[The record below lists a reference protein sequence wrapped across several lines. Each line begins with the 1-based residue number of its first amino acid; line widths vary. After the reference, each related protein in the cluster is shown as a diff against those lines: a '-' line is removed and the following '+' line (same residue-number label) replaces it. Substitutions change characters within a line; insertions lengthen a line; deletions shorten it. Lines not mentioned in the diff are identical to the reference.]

1 MDLKDEIGEK
11 ATIINEELK
20 KSLAFKGLKI
30 YDAMRHLILG
40 GGKRL
45 RPVIAM
51 LSCEAVGGKNNDSI
65 PFAVAVELV
74 HNFTLLHDDIMDK
87 DELRRGMKTTHV
99 VFGEPRTIIA
109 GDALFALAYEEILKL
124 KIKPEKL
131 KILLKDFSV
140 MVREIAEGQDMD
152 IDFEKRKDVSEKEYL
167 EMVGRKT
174 ARIIKTAAM
183 GGAMIGNGTAKQIEK
198 LAEYGRLVGVGFQI
212 WDDVLGLVGD
222 PKRTGKPVGNDI
234 RRGKKTLIVVHGL
247 SHANEEDRKTL
258 LNIIGKKGIS
268 DEEVKNAVEI
278 LRKTNSV
285 DYAKNMALNLVEK
298 AKENL
303 NVLPDSD
310 SKQVL
315 SMVAEYCVGRDK

>member
-1 MDLKDEIGEK
+1 MNLKDEIGER
-11 ATIINEELK
+11 ATVVNEELK
-20 KSLAFKGLKI
+20 EILAFKGLKI
-30 YDAMRHLILG
+30 YDAMRYLILA

-51 LSCEAVGGKNNDSI
+51 LSCESVGGKKENAI
-65 PFAVAVELV
+65 PFAVALELV
-74 HNFTLLHDDIMDK
+74 HNFTLLHDDIMDR
-87 DELRRGMKTTHV
+87 DGFRRGMKTTHV

-152 IDFEKRKDVSEKEYL
+152 IDFEKRTDVSEEEYL
-167 EMVGRKT
+167 EMVGKKT

-183 GGAMIGNGTAKQIEK
+183 GGAIIGNGSTEQVEK
-198 LAEYGRLVGVGFQI
+198 LAEYGRLVGIGFQI

-247 SHANEEDRKTL
+247 SHADEEDRKTL
-258 LNIIGKKGIS
+258 LNIVGKDDVS
-268 DEEVKNAVEI
+268 DEEVENAVEI
-278 LRKTNSV
+278 VGKTNSI
-285 DYAKNMALNLVEK
+285 DYAKNMALGLVEK

-303 NVLPDSD
+303 NVLPGSD
-310 SKQVL
+310 SRQVL
-315 SMVAEYCVGRDK
+315 SMIAEYCVGRDK